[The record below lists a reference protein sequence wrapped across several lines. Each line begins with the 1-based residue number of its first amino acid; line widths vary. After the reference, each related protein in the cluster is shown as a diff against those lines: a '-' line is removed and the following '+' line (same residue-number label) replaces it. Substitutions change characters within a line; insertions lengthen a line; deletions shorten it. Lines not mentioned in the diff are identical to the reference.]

1 MRLMGITYL
10 RNHCVP
16 TSRRVKESGMNDID
30 RKLLN
35 EIQSDFPI
43 TKRPYKD
50 LGVRLNRSEHEIL
63 KRVERLKK
71 EGIIRRIGG
80 NFDSQRLGFA
90 TTLCAAKV
98 PYDKINGF
106 VEAVNKY
113 PEVTHNYLRDH
124 HYNIWFT
131 FVTPERKMIDR
142 YIEEIIEH
150 TGVREILNLP
160 AAKTFKILVDFNLA

>member
-1 MRLMGITYL
+1 MD
-10 RNHCVP
+10 
-16 TSRRVKESGMNDID
+16 DID

-43 TKRPYKD
+43 TKRPYED
-50 LGVRLNRSEHEIL
+50 LGDRLDRSEEEIL
-63 KRVERLKK
+63 KRVERLRK

-80 NFDSQRLGFA
+80 NFDSKRLGFA

-98 PYDKINGF
+98 PDDKINRF
-106 VEAVNKY
+106 VEVVNQY
-113 PEVTHNYLRDH
+113 PEVTHNYLRGH

-131 FVTPERKMIDR
+131 LVAHDVKVINR
-142 YIEEIIEH
+142 YIEEIIQY

-160 AAKTFKILVDFNLA
+160 AVRTFKILVDFDLA